1 MVKKVV
7 SVQGGDFPSFHLLSL
22 NFEKNDFTK
31 IGKGEKMVVA
41 LDLLVRVF
49 SGGSDRVAHTVW
61 CGPGLRNPGD
71 RSVRGTRFER
81 REAGCCA
88 MFVAEAAGG
97 SIVFSERRLEVG
109 RSARPIWSEP
119 GKMNR

>member
-1 MVKKVV
+1 
-7 SVQGGDFPSFHLLSL
+7 LE
-22 NFEKNDFTK
+22 FEKNDFTK
-31 IGKGEKMVVA
+31 IGKGEKWS
-41 LDLLVRVF
+41 LLSISSVRVF

-71 RSVRGTRFER
+71 RSARGTRFER